1 MTQKHRQL
9 LSKHLPEAIIQELR
23 LVSQEKN
30 RNDLSLFLSQEKNG
44 NDLSLFFKPKRN
56 ILIVEHGC
64 LVESIDYHSDGDE
77 HRIQPRHWRT
87 YVVLYDGDG
96 DRMAFC
102 DRVPKQFLRL
112 FREEKY

>member
-9 LSKHLPEAIIQELR
+9 LSKHLPEALIQELR
-23 LVSQEKN
+23 LV
-30 RNDLSLFLSQEKNG
+30 SQEKNG